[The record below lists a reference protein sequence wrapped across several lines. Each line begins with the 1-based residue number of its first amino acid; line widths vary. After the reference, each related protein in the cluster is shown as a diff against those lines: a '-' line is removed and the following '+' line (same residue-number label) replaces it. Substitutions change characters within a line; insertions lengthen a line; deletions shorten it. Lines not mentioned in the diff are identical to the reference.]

1 MIHDRI
7 SHTHVEDIYVPGKVQ
22 KALQIIIEADKLMKS
37 AFLFEKEKSKET
49 DFRSQLYH
57 FLMHGNRID
66 DNASFAEIYLNQP
79 KEDMNYA
86 QSLFIL

>member
-1 MIHDRI
+1 
-7 SHTHVEDIYVPGKVQ
+7 
-22 KALQIIIEADKLMKS
+22 MKS

-86 QSLFIL
+86 